1 MEMQMTSSALKAT
14 EVHFAPPLL
23 SLTLSR
29 LSEVLFNARG
39 GRHTNSTPFANG
51 AAAAER
57 LPKTIQDS
65 FMQCTEYS
73 SSKVGL
79 FPLKRI
85 IIYHED
91 ETRVT
96 TATNA
101 K

>member
-1 MEMQMTSSALKAT
+1 MVGNANDFARLKG
-14 EVHFAPPLL
+14 HRGPLCPSPLL
-23 SLTLSR
+23 SPSPV
-29 LSEVLFNARG
+29 SEVLFNARG
-39 GRHTNSTPFANG
+39 GEGRHTNSTPFAN
-51 AAAAER
+51 AER

-73 SSKVGL
+73 SSKVRL

>member
-1 MEMQMTSSALKAT
+1 MQMTSSALKAT

-23 SLTLSR
+23 SLPSPV
-29 LSEVLFNARG
+29 SEVLFNARG

-73 SSKVGL
+73 SSKVRL